1 MRWIRNFTLILIL
14 TWVVGACLKQPE
26 NSIVPQIQLQSLLF
40 KHEFPVA
47 SDTLIITVKF
57 TDGDGDLG
65 INGDETAIY
74 RSAVDST
81 DINTP
86 FYYVYDSTKKL
97 CGGSICLTHKNSYTL
112 PAGAHYV
119 NYKMKRT
126 IPSADTLPSLSCKNW
141 ELRASPADTLY
152 IQTNPYNNNIFVDI
166 YTKDGSGSYTYFDPN
181 NVYPFGN
188 LCVTNF
194 FNGRFPILS
203 SDLGKKSSL
212 DGTITYK
219 IQSAGLYIFLH
230 GKTIK
235 VKTYILDREFHKS
248 NIAESDD
255 FNIPN

>member
-1 MRWIRNFTLILIL
+1 MGWIRNFTLILIL

-26 NSIVPQIQLQSLLF
+26 NSVIPQIQLQSLNF
-40 KHEFPVA
+40 KHEFPA
-47 SDTLIITVKF
+47 AADTLILTLKF

-65 INGDETAIY
+65 IEGNETAIY
-74 RSAVDST
+74 TSSIDST
-81 DINTP
+81 DINSP
-86 FYYVYDSTKKL
+86 FYYVYDSTSKL
-97 CGGSICLTHKNSYTL
+97 CGSHICTTHYNGYTL
-112 PAGAHYV
+112 PRGAHYV

-152 IQTNPYNNNIFVDI
+152 LQTNPYNNNIFVDI
-166 YTKDGSGSYTYFDPN
+166 YTKNADGTYAYFDPN

-194 FNGRFPILS
+194 FNGRFPILP
-203 SDLGKKSSL
+203 SDLGKRSSL

-219 IQSAGLYIFLH
+219 IQSAGLYIFLR

-235 VKTYILDREFHKS
+235 ARTYILDRAFHKS
-248 NIAESDD
+248 NLVESDD
-255 FNIPN
+255 FIMPK